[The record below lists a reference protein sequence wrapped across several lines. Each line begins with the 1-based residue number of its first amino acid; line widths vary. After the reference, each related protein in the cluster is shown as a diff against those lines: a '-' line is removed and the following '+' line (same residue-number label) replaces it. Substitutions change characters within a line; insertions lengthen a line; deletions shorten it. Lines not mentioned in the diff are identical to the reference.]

1 MLKNNIRKKLIE
13 IQENKNRLLIEQKI
27 VKNRI
32 IAIFG
37 SESNIRNFNRLSESQ
52 KRRIGR
58 SLSREILTM
67 KNNGLL
73 TESFSLSGIFKNL
86 FGNMFS
92 SVVETMVEPFVNSF
106 LSGLGLSGFFK
117 NFLVSIITTNPQRL
131 IDAWGDCRLMTKLAS
146 EGIAEALAMQAQEK
160 LGASSQGYSILRN
173 LLAKTFK
180 EQEFIASLSTQ
191 LEDFVCGIFDKL
203 SGNAEKVLDKLKPDS
218 QPETPAPST

>member
-58 SLSREILTM
+58 SLSKEILTM

-73 TESFSLSGIFKNL
+73 TEAFSLSGIFKNL

-92 SVVETMVEPFVNSF
+92 SVIETMVEPFVNSV

-131 IDAWGDCRLMTKLAS
+131 IDAWGDCRLMTKLVS

-160 LGASSQGYSILRN
+160 LGASSPGYSILRN
-173 LLAKTFK
+173 LLGKTFK
-180 EQEFIASLSTQ
+180 EQEFIASLSAQ

-203 SGNAEKVLDKLKPDS
+203 SGNAEKVLDRLKPDS